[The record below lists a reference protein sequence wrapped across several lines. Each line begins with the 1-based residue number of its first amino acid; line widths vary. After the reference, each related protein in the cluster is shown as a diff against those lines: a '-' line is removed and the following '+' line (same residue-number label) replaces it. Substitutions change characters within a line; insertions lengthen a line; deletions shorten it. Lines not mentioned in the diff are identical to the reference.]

1 MRGLPADDP
10 ARMWLPSLALAGCVR
25 GALLSDTRGV
35 FSEQRPWHNYFPT
48 TPLVSL
54 VWWLQGRACRVVEPG
69 FAYDEEVP
77 FPGDV
82 SFAGP
87 FTLPS
92 QSRGAGPVHVV
103 HLLLA
108 PDAVQAMTGID
119 PGRFVN
125 RVVDARE
132 VLPADWW
139 RWTEAVRDAPDDRVR
154 FDVIEAFLASRW
166 QPLVRAQSARWR
178 YGHWTQALAAR
189 AATSAPG
196 RSLRQIERRVKGW
209 AGLPLRELRAMAR
222 AEEAF
227 FNAVNVSLTS
237 ERRWA
242 ELAADSGYADQAH
255 LCRETR
261 RMTGFTPTEL
271 ARRLREDERFW
282 AYRIW
287 F

>member
-1 MRGLPADDP
+1 MPSDLPNDP

-25 GALLSDTRGV
+25 GAMLCDTRGV
-35 FSEQRPWHNYFPT
+35 FGAERAWHNYFPT

-54 VWWLQGRACRVVEPG
+54 VWWLHGRACRVVESG
-69 FAYDEEVP
+69 FAYEEEGP

-92 QSRGAGPVHVV
+92 QSRGAGPAHVL

-108 PDAVQAMTGID
+108 PDALQALTGID
-119 PGRFVN
+119 PGRYVN
-125 RVVDARE
+125 RVVDARQL
-132 VLPADWW
+132 LPADWR
-139 RWTEAVRDAPDDRVR
+139 RWAQAVRDVADDGARMNLV
-154 FDVIEAFLASRW
+154 ESFLA
-166 QPLVRAQSARWR
+166 ARWR
-178 YGHWTQALAAR
+178 PLAQAQGARWRDQYWTQALAAR
-189 AATSAPG
+189 AAASGPG

-227 FNAVNVSLTS
+227 FNVVNATLAG

-242 ELAADSGYADQAH
+242 ELAAVSGYADQSH

-271 ARRLREDERFW
+271 ARRLREEERFW
-282 AYRIW
+282 AHRLW
-287 F
+287 L